1 LIFYAPLQQAS
12 LSQNAQWRSQK
23 PFKPLVEFCNLFV
36 GRNTSTRFAG
46 QEIYDTRRLMFELL
60 REWIDRYFSD
70 PQFVILSFLIVLGFV
85 FIFWLGDML
94 IPVFASIVIA
104 YLLDGMVVALQRWRA
119 PHLVSVTVVFLLFMA
134 CLLALIIVL
143 LPKLSRQVGQLLQE
157 LPAMLATGQKELMLL
172 PERYPDII
180 SEIQIKQFLNFMSSE
195 FTSLLQRLLSS
206 TVASVRGLISV
217 LVYLVLVPFLVF
229 FFLKDKSK
237 IIDWLASFLPD
248 HHKLT
253 TEVWQEVNQQIGN
266 YIRGKLW
273 ELLIIWAASWI
284 TFQLLGLQFSMLL
297 SFFVGLSVL
306 VPYIGV
312 TVMFLPVMLIAYFQW
327 GWGSDFAYTIIAYTV
342 IQLLDGNLLA
352 PLLLSEVVNLHPVAI
367 IVAVLLFGGLWGIWG
382 LFFAIP
388 LATLAHAVIKAWF
401 NTRATTKSSEKVAD
415 SNM

>member
-1 LIFYAPLQQAS
+1 
-12 LSQNAQWRSQK
+12 
-23 PFKPLVEFCNLFV
+23 
-36 GRNTSTRFAG
+36 
-46 QEIYDTRRLMFELL
+46 MFQLL

-70 PQFVILSFLIVLGFV
+70 PQFVILSFLIVAGFV
-85 FIFWLGDML
+85 IIFWLGDML

-104 YLLDGMVVALQRWRA
+104 YLLDGMVTALQRWRT
-119 PHLVSVTVVFLLFMA
+119 PRLVSVMVVFLLFMA
-134 CLLALIIVL
+134 CLLALIIVF
-143 LPKLSRQVGQLLQE
+143 LPKLSRQVGQLLQQ

-180 SEIQIKQFLNFMSSE
+180 SETQIEQFLNFMSAE

-217 LVYLVLVPFLVF
+217 LVYFVLVPFLVF
-229 FFLKDKSK
+229 FFLKDKTK

-248 HHKLT
+248 NRKLT
-253 TEVWQEVNQQIGN
+253 TEVWHEVNQQIGN

-273 ELLIIWAASWI
+273 ELLIIWAVTWV

-312 TVMFLPVMLIAYFQW
+312 TVMFLPVILIAYFQW
-327 GWGSDFAYTIIAYTV
+327 GWGSDFAYTIIAYSV

-367 IVAVLLFGGLWGIWG
+367 IVAVLLFGGMWGIWG

-401 NTRATTKSSEKVAD
+401 NTRAGAISSEEVTD
-415 SNM
+415 SDV

>member
-1 LIFYAPLQQAS
+1 
-12 LSQNAQWRSQK
+12 
-23 PFKPLVEFCNLFV
+23 
-36 GRNTSTRFAG
+36 
-46 QEIYDTRRLMFELL
+46 
-60 REWIDRYFSD
+60 
-70 PQFVILSFLIVLGFV
+70 
-85 FIFWLGDML
+85 ML

-104 YLLDGMVVALQRWRA
+104 YLLDGMVAALQRWRT
-119 PHLVSVTVVFLLFMA
+119 PRMVSVVVVFLLFMA

-172 PERYPDII
+172 PERYPDFI
-180 SEIQIKQFLNFMSSE
+180 SEIQIKQFLSFMSSE

-229 FFLKDKSK
+229 FFLKDKTK

-273 ELLIIWAASWI
+273 ELLIIWAASWV
-284 TFQLLGLQFSMLL
+284 TFQFLGLQFSMLL

-327 GWGSDFAYTIIAYTV
+327 GWGSDFAYTIIAYTA

-415 SNM
+415 SNV

>member
-1 LIFYAPLQQAS
+1 
-12 LSQNAQWRSQK
+12 
-23 PFKPLVEFCNLFV
+23 
-36 GRNTSTRFAG
+36 
-46 QEIYDTRRLMFELL
+46 
-60 REWIDRYFSD
+60 
-70 PQFVILSFLIVLGFV
+70 LIVLGFI

-104 YLLDGMVVALQRWRA
+104 YLLDGMVAALQRWRT
-119 PHLVSVTVVFLLFMA
+119 PRMVSVVVVFLLFMA

-172 PERYPDII
+172 PERYPDFI
-180 SEIQIKQFLNFMSSE
+180 SEIQIKQFLSFMSSE

-229 FFLKDKSK
+229 FFLKDKTK
-237 IIDWLASFLPD
+237 IIDWLVSFLPD

-253 TEVWQEVNQQIGN
+253 SEVWQEVNQQIGN

-273 ELLIIWAASWI
+273 ELLIIWAASWV
-284 TFQLLGLQFSMLL
+284 TFQFLGLQFSMLL

-327 GWGSDFAYTIIAYTV
+327 GWGSDFAYTIIAYTA

-415 SNM
+415 SNV

>member
-1 LIFYAPLQQAS
+1 M
-12 LSQNAQWRSQK
+12 N
-23 PFKPLVEFCNLFV
+23 
-36 GRNTSTRFAG
+36 
-46 QEIYDTRRLMFELL
+46 
-60 REWIDRYFSD
+60 
-70 PQFVILSFLIVLGFV
+70 
-85 FIFWLGDML
+85 
-94 IPVFASIVIA
+94 
-104 YLLDGMVVALQRWRA
+104 
-119 PHLVSVTVVFLLFMA
+119 
-134 CLLALIIVL
+134 
-143 LPKLSRQVGQLLQE
+143 
-157 LPAMLATGQKELMLL
+157 
-172 PERYPDII
+172 
-180 SEIQIKQFLNFMSSE
+180 SE

-229 FFLKDKSK
+229 FFLKDKTK
-237 IIDWLASFLPD
+237 IIDWLTSFLPD
-248 HHKLT
+248 HRKLT

-273 ELLIIWAASWI
+273 ELMIIWGASWV

-297 SFFVGLSVL
+297 SIFVGLSVL

-388 LATLAHAVIKAWF
+388 LATLVHAVIKAWV
-401 NTRATTKSSEKVAD
+401 NTRATAKSSEKVAD
-415 SNM
+415 SNV

>member
-1 LIFYAPLQQAS
+1 MFQ
-12 LSQNAQWRSQK
+12 
-23 PFKPLVEFCNLFV
+23 
-36 GRNTSTRFAG
+36 
-46 QEIYDTRRLMFELL
+46 LM

-70 PQFVILSFLIVLGFV
+70 PQFVILSFLIVAGFI

-94 IPVFASIVIA
+94 IPVFTSIVIA
-104 YLLDGMVVALQRWRA
+104 YLLDGMVTVLQRWRA
-119 PHLVSVTVVFLLFMA
+119 PRLVSVMVVFLLFMA
-134 CLLALIIVL
+134 CLLALIIVF
-143 LPKLSRQVGQLLQE
+143 LPKLSRQVGQLLQQ
-157 LPAMLATGQKELMLL
+157 LPSMLATGQKELMLL

-180 SEIQIKQFLNFMSSE
+180 SEVQIKQFLDFMSAE

-217 LVYLVLVPFLVF
+217 LVYFVLVPFLVF
-229 FFLKDKSK
+229 FFLKDKAK
-237 IIDWLASFLPD
+237 IIDWLAGFLPD
-248 HHKLT
+248 NRKLT
-253 TEVWQEVNQQIGN
+253 TEVWHEVNQQIGN

-273 ELLIIWAASWI
+273 ELLIIWAVTWV
-284 TFQLLGLQFSMLL
+284 TFQLLGLQFSMLI

-327 GWGSDFAYTIIAYTV
+327 GWGSDFAYTIIAYSV

-367 IVAVLLFGGLWGIWG
+367 IVAVLLFGGMWGIWG

-401 NTRATTKSSEKVAD
+401 NTRASDKSSEEVVESD
-415 SNM
+415 V

>member
-1 LIFYAPLQQAS
+1 
-12 LSQNAQWRSQK
+12 
-23 PFKPLVEFCNLFV
+23 
-36 GRNTSTRFAG
+36 
-46 QEIYDTRRLMFELL
+46 M
-60 REWIDRYFSD
+60 
-70 PQFVILSFLIVLGFV
+70 
-85 FIFWLGDML
+85 
-94 IPVFASIVIA
+94 
-104 YLLDGMVVALQRWRA
+104 
-119 PHLVSVTVVFLLFMA
+119 VSVVVVFLLFMA
-134 CLLALIIVL
+134 CLLALIIVF

-172 PERYPDII
+172 PERYPDFI
-180 SEIQIKQFLNFMSSE
+180 SEIQIKQFLSFMSSE

-229 FFLKDKSK
+229 FFLKDKTK
-237 IIDWLASFLPD
+237 IIDWLVSFLPD

-253 TEVWQEVNQQIGN
+253 SEVWQEVNQQIGN

-273 ELLIIWAASWI
+273 ELLIIWAASWV
-284 TFQLLGLQFSMLL
+284 TFQFLGLQFSMLL

-327 GWGSDFAYTIIAYTV
+327 GWGSDFAYTIIAYTA

-415 SNM
+415 SNV